1 VTDPMMASEA
11 ALAEPA
17 VGELGSG
24 TTARPRRRTSYLGKR
39 LGFYLLVT
47 WVAVTLNFFIPRLMP
62 GDPATV
68 MIAQITQRTGQ
79 PPNPATVQSIRLL
92 FGSPDQSLLTQYW
105 GYLGQ
110 LLHGDLGLSISQYPV
125 PVADLVMSALP
136 WTLMLVGSATVFA
149 FVIGVALG
157 ILVGW
162 RPGRGMD
169 TVVTPLS
176 TVVGVVPYFWV
187 ALLAVW
193 IFAVK
198 LRWAPVSG
206 GYAPDAVPGP
216 NLPFLI
222 SALGYGALP
231 VATIVF
237 SAFGGWVFGQRNMM
251 VTTLSE
257 DYVLLARAKGL
268 SGWAVMLRYA
278 ARNALLPSVTNFALA
293 IGGLVGGSLLTE
305 IVFSYPGMGFLLF
318 DAVSNRDYPTMQA
331 VFLLITLTVLL
342 ANFLADSLY
351 VLLDPRTR
359 EVS

>member
-1 VTDPMMASEA
+1 MTDPMMASEA

-17 VGELGSG
+17 AKEQ
-24 TTARPRRRTSYLGKR
+24 TARPRRRTSYLGKR

-79 PPNPATVQSIRLL
+79 PPNPATVESIRLL
-92 FGSPDQSLLTQYW
+92 FGSPDQSLITQYW

-110 LLHGDLGLSISQYPV
+110 LIHGDLGLSISQYPV

-136 WTLMLVGSATVFA
+136 WTLMLVGSATALA
-149 FVIGVALG
+149 FVIGVGLG

-162 RPGRGMD
+162 RPGRGLD
-169 TVVTPLS
+169 SVVTPLS

-206 GYAPDAVPGP
+206 GYAPDATPGF
-216 NLPFLI
+216 NLPFMA

-268 SGWAVMLRYA
+268 PGWTVMLRYA

-359 EVS
+359 EAS